1 MISADSI
8 TNLNTSIVFQ
18 ASGGGFDQGEPGL
31 LLGAGLEGLHQFI
44 DAPAVQ
50 QSPDGPVLLS
60 MRNQLTLTI
69 TPSILAFGDAS
80 GDAPARAD
88 FPGRVS
94 RVADYIGNQSHVA
107 YSRVGVVFD
116 IESKPA
122 DEALPSQAVL
132 SRFVREEVLEG
143 TGYAAIG
150 ASARLWYLARDRLH
164 GLRVEPKGDQ
174 PDSGDYYAHLDVQV
188 NLKDEL
194 PSTEWLSQTL
204 DEEYRDFLRVLDEVL
219 RPRGR

>member
-80 GDAPARAD
+80 GDVPARAD

-107 YSRVGVVFD
+107 YSMVGVVFD

-122 DEALPSQAVL
+122 DEAAALPSQAVL
-132 SRFVREEVLEG
+132 SSVCQGRSAGPEG
-143 TGYAAIG
+143 TGYA
-150 ASARLWYLARDRLH
+150 RNR
-164 GLRVEPKGDQ
+164 RVRKAMVPG
-174 PDSGDYYAHLDVQV
+174 S
-188 NLKDEL
+188 
-194 PSTEWLSQTL
+194 
-204 DEEYRDFLRVLDEVL
+204 
-219 RPRGR
+219 

>member
-31 LLGAGLEGLHQFI
+31 LLGAGLEGLGQFI

-60 MRNQLTLTI
+60 MRNQFTLTI

-80 GDAPARAD
+80 GDVPARAD
-88 FPGRVS
+88 FPGRVA
-94 RVADYIGNQSHVA
+94 RVAGYIGNQSHVA
-107 YSRVGVVFD
+107 YSMLGLVFD
-116 IESKPA
+116 IESEPA
-122 DEALPSQAVL
+122 DQDLPSQAML
-132 SRFVREEVLEG
+132 RQFVREEALRG

-150 ASARLWYLARDRLH
+150 ASVRLWYVARDRIH
-164 GLRVEPKGDQ
+164 GLRVEPKGDRH
-174 PDSGDYYAHLDVQV
+174 DSRDYYAHLDVQV
-188 NLKDEL
+188 ELNDES
-194 PSTEWLSQTL
+194 PSAEWLSHAL
-204 DEEYRDFLRVLDEVL
+204 NEEYIDFLRVLDQVL
-219 RPRGR
+219 RPT

>member
-31 LLGAGLEGLHQFI
+31 LLGAGLEGLHQLI

-107 YSRVGVVFD
+107 YSRVGLVFD

-122 DEALPSQAVL
+122 DQELPSQAML
-132 SRFVREEVLEG
+132 RRFVREEALRK

-150 ASARLWYLARDRLH
+150 ASVRLWYVVRDRIH
-164 GLRVEPKGDQ
+164 SLRVEPKGDRH
-174 PDSGDYYAHLDVQV
+174 DSGDYFAHVDVQV
-188 NLKDEL
+188 ELNDEL
-194 PSTEWLSQTL
+194 PSEEWLSQAL
-204 DEEYRDFLRVLDEVL
+204 YEEYIDFLRVLDEVL
-219 RPRGR
+219 KPT